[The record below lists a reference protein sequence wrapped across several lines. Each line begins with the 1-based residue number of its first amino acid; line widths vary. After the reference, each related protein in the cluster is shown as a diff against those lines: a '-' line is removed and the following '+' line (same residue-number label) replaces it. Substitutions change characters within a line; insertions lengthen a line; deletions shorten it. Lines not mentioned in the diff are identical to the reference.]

1 MKKPWVTLA
10 LLGLIVVLAALLIS
24 EWGGDT
30 GRGLAS
36 EPSAANPAKEQQP
49 VSKIHDAGPSLR
61 EPQGQ
66 SELPAQSREEFLA
79 AYWGDRWPLVRS
91 GLSPEAVDTLGMP
104 ANNVGTWADVE
115 QHFHEHLVTLM
126 QGAEG
131 IMADLFHIDH
141 SNHELVAL
149 WDLYSDRDITSEE
162 LSLLQE
168 VRKPYQ
174 ERLHELIARC
184 LGEER
189 YAERACGR
197 EVSIRLDRTST
208 SLFRLKAK
216 LPCIKTRG
224 RRTIRVGLLSSRSCQ
239 SIALNGK
246 PRLRSCLP
254 SRSGTIKICAIPSR
268 SMRGNERSQP
278 GRPSLLPSRGVR
290 LRLIPSS

>member
-189 YAERACGR
+189 ICRESMWARGLYSTGPYFNEPLPPQSETPLYQNSGATNHKGWSFEFAVLPEHCPEWKAALEELSALSKRYNQDLRDSITLYAR
-197 EVSIRLDRTST
+197 
-208 SLFRLKAK
+208 
-216 LPCIKTRG
+216 
-224 RRTIRVGLLSSRSCQ
+224 
-239 SIALNGK
+239 
-246 PRLRSCLP
+246 
-254 SRSGTIKICAIPSR
+254 
-268 SMRGNERSQP
+268 
-278 GRPSLLPSRGVR
+278 
-290 LRLIPSS
+290 